1 MTAAVPV
8 AEESQADRQRLPII
22 DGLRGVAIVAMIV
35 YHFSWDLTFFSLAD
49 IPLLTSPFWL
59 SMRTSIVSAFLGIAG
74 LSLVLATAHG
84 FDRRRYFRRLALVA
98 GCAAIITVATYF
110 AIPDAFIFFGI
121 LHCIALSSVLGLVF
135 VRLPAIVLVGLGLTC
150 WFAPYYLADPVFDQP
165 WWRWLG
171 LMTYEPRSNDYV
183 PLLPWFGV
191 FLIGMAV
198 GRGFAF
204 RRQSVAAIAR
214 LPVPGLLRWSGRNS
228 LAIYMV
234 HQPIL
239 IGLLFAWVSAT
250 GFGALPTSGQG
261 SFDRAALAEAC
272 RQECG
277 RNGDAADVCEAHCA
291 CAIADLDGAGLLN
304 GLLTA
309 SLSAPD
315 QAAADGIVDACLA
328 AARSAATPPP

>member
-1 MTAAVPV
+1 MTAALPV
-8 AEESQADRQRLPII
+8 AAEAEAGRRLAII

-74 LSLVLATAHG
+74 LSLVLATAQG
-84 FDRRRYFRRLALVA
+84 LDRRRYVRRLALVA
-98 GCAAIITVATYF
+98 GCAGIITVATYF

-121 LHCIALSSVLGLVF
+121 LHCIALSSVLGLAF
-135 VRLPAIVLVGLGLTC
+135 VRLPAILLAALGLAC
-150 WFAPYYLADPVFDQP
+150 WFAPAYLADPVFDQP

-191 FLIGMAV
+191 FLIGMAF
-198 GRGFAF
+198 GRGLVFG
-204 RRQSVAAIAR
+204 RRAMAALGR

-250 GFGALPTSGQG
+250 GLGALPTSGQG
-261 SFDRAALAEAC
+261 PIDRVSLAEAC

-277 RNGDAADVCEAHCA
+277 RNGDAAEVCEAHCA
-291 CAIADLDGAGLLN
+291 CAIADLDRAGLLE
-304 GLLTA
+304 GRLA
-309 SLSAPD
+309 GSLSAPD
-315 QAAADGIVDACLA
+315 RTAADQIVDTCLA
-328 AARSAATPPP
+328 AARATSATPP